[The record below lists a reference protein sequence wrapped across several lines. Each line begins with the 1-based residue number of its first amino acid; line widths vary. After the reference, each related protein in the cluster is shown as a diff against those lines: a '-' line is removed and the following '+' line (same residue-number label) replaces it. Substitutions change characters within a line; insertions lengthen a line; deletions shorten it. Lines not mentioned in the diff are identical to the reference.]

1 MDTQTADRVDIDR
14 TNYDAAPEPSLPAT
28 YQAKRDRQPA
38 NAVANIAGAIS
49 SVMEE
54 IGIIPKGG
62 TNKFQNYDYARIED
76 ILQKLTPLMG
86 KHGLV
91 LVPSEKSRNLF
102 DNEAVVMATYS
113 FTLIHKSGD
122 VWPFP
127 LEWTGIS
134 RARDSK
140 GGFDDKALNKCAT
153 AAQKEFL
160 KKLFQIPVGDDADA
174 HDTSAQSYPAKPAQQ
189 KPPAG
194 KPAQAAPKPAAP
206 VEPPMNPET
215 GEVSPHAIQ
224 IQSHDG
230 KFDWIGFGKSYL
242 AALKSSK
249 NADECDAWAKAN
261 FENMTML
268 RGQQPQIYARL
279 SAAITSQVSWT
290 PPAKDEFAP
299 ATQTNED
306 II

>member
-1 MDTQTADRVDIDR
+1 MNTTTADRIEIDR
-14 TNYDAAPEPSLPAT
+14 SGYQTMPEPQLPAIH
-28 YQAKRDRQPA
+28 QPQRPA

-62 TNKFQNYDYARIED
+62 RNDFQRYDYARIED
-76 ILQKLTPLMG
+76 ILQRLTPLMG

-91 LVPSEKSRNLF
+91 LVPSEKTRSIF
-102 DNEAVVMATYS
+102 DNDAVVMATYS

-174 HDTSAQSYPAKPAQQ
+174 HDTSAQSYPQKQTSHAARAET
-189 KPPAG
+189 KPPAA
-194 KPAQAAPKPAAP
+194 KPPAEPTPPP
-206 VEPPMNPET
+206 VNPDT
-215 GEVSPHAIQ
+215 GEFSPHAIVVT
-224 IQSHDG
+224 SKDG

-242 AALKSSK
+242 AALKSSRTAEECDHWQSENSPNLGTMQK
-249 NADECDAWAKAN
+249 NAQEVYD
-261 FENMTML
+261 
-268 RGQQPQIYARL
+268 RL
-279 SAAITSQVSWT
+279 MAAIAKSVSLGPKA
-290 PPAKDEFAP
+290 PPTTIDNQP
-299 ATQTNED
+299 TNED

>member
-1 MDTQTADRVDIDR
+1 MNTTTAERIEIDR
-14 TNYDAAPEPSLPAT
+14 TNYAPMPEPQLPAIH
-28 YQAKRDRQPA
+28 QPQRSA
-38 NAVANIAGAIS
+38 NAVANIAAAIAN
-49 SVMEE
+49 VMEE

-62 TNKFQNYDYARIED
+62 RNDFQRYDYARIED
-76 ILQKLTPLMG
+76 ILQRLTPLMG

-91 LVPSEKSRNLF
+91 LVPSEKTRSIF
-102 DNEAVVMATYS
+102 DNDAVVMATYS

-174 HDTSAQSYPAKPAQQ
+174 HDTSAQSYPPKQTQA
-189 KPPAG
+189 
-194 KPAQAAPKPAAP
+194 AAPKQAAKPHAEPTQPP
-206 VEPPMNPET
+206 VNPDT
-215 GEVSPHAIQ
+215 GEVSPHAIVVT
-224 IQSHDG
+224 SKDG

-249 NADECDAWAKAN
+249 NADECCEWEDANAINLATLAKQEPN
-261 FENMTML
+261 
-268 RGQQPQIYARL
+268 IHARL
-279 SAAITSQVSWT
+279 ALAVANNVGYVR
-290 PPAKDEFAP
+290 PAP
-299 ATQTNED
+299 AAATKTIDNSTFTD
-306 II
+306 GDLI